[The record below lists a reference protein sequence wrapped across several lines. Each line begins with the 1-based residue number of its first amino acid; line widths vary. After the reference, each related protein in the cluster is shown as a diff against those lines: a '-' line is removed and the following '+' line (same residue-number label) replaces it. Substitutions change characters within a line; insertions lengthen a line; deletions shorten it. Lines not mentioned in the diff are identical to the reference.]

1 MPVTPPPV
9 KGTQGYRK
17 SNLNWPESE
26 PQVNLCPIGCV
37 NRFRLWTNLLLEKL
51 IVEIGKLLYERSY
64 VVSSDGN
71 VSVRLDENTVL
82 ATPTMTCKGR
92 MTEDCLALTDMDGKP
107 LSDKRASSELA
118 MHLLIYKMRPDI
130 KAVCH
135 AHPPHG
141 TAFAVAGLAI
151 DKPILSE
158 VILTLGC
165 VPLTDYGTPSTN
177 ELTEA
182 MKPFVT
188 HHNALLMAN
197 HGAVAYG
204 EDLWQSFDRLET
216 LEHSKDCNL
225 GKSSAVQMT
234 CRRMQLKSSFRSE
247 KRRGT
252 SRKTPAVRLRGYLH
266 DANIRGNGRELSVK
280 VRSNGGKISFTR
292 EELIEL
298 LSQAAKLG

>member
-1 MPVTPPPV
+1 MD
-9 KGTQGYRK
+9 
-17 SNLNWPESE
+17 ESSA
-26 PQVNLCPIGCV
+26 
-37 NRFRLWTNLLLEKL
+37 RKL
-51 IVEIGKLLYERSY
+51 IIEVGRLLYERSY

-71 VSVRLDENTVL
+71 VSIRLDDNRVI

-92 MTEDCLALTDMDGKP
+92 MTEEGLAITDMEGNALNDQ
-107 LSDKRASSELA
+107 RASSELA
-118 MHLLIYKMRPDI
+118 MHLLIYRHRPDI

-151 DKPILSE
+151 DQPILSE

-165 VPLTDYGTPSTN
+165 VPLTGYGTPSTD
-177 ELTEA
+177 ELTTA
-182 MKPFVT
+182 MEPYVQ

-204 EDLWQSFDRLET
+204 ADLWQAFDRLET
-216 LEHSKDCNL
+216 LEHTAKIAILAKSL
-225 GKSSAVQMT
+225 GGAND
-234 CRRMQLKSSFRSE
+234 LPADAIE
-247 KRRGT
+247 KLVNIREKAGYL
-252 SRKTPAVRLRGYLH
+252 TPEARCQSCGYLH
-266 DANIRGNGRELSVK
+266 TAGIVCETDGGSNGNG
-280 VRSNGGKISFTR
+280 NGNGAKISFTR

>member
-1 MPVTPPPV
+1 MDEQTA
-9 KGTQGYRK
+9 KRD
-17 SNLNWPESE
+17 LI
-26 PQVNLCPIGCV
+26 QVCHLM
-37 NRFRLWTNLLLEKL
+37 
-51 IVEIGKLLYERSY
+51 YERSY

-71 VSVRLDENTVL
+71 VSVRLDDGRIL

-92 MTEDCLALTDMDGKP
+92 MSEDLIAITDLEGRALNER
-107 LSDKRASSELA
+107 RASSELA
-118 MHLLIYKMRPDI
+118 MHLLIYRERPDV

-165 VPLTDYGTPSTN
+165 VPLTDYGTPSTD

-182 MKPFVT
+182 MRPFVK

-204 EDLWQSFDRLET
+204 QDLWQAFDRLET
-216 LEHSKDCNL
+216 LEHTAKIAILARALGGASNL
-225 GKSSAVQMT
+225 PPDAI
-234 CRRMQLKSSFRSE
+234 E
-247 KRRGT
+247 KLIH
-252 SRKTPAVRLRGYLH
+252 VREKAGYLDERARCQSCGYLH
-266 DANIRGNGRELSVK
+266 ETQITCATGERPQPAAARAGGAQAN
-280 VRSNGGKISFTR
+280 GK
-292 EELIEL
+292 
-298 LSQAAKLG
+298 

>member
-1 MPVTPPPV
+1 MD
-9 KGTQGYRK
+9 
-17 SNLNWPESE
+17 ES
-26 PQVNLCPIGCV
+26 QA
-37 NRFRLWTNLLLEKL
+37 RKL
-51 IVEIGKLLYERSY
+51 IVEIGTLLYERNY
-64 VVSSDGN
+64 VVASDGN
-71 VSVRLDENTVL
+71 VSIRLDENRVL

-92 MTEDCLALTDMDGKP
+92 MTEDGLALTNMEGKP

-118 MHLLIYKMRPDI
+118 MHLLIYKMRPDVR
-130 KAVCH
+130 AVCH

-165 VPLTDYGTPSTN
+165 VPLTEYGTPSTT

-182 MKPFVT
+182 MKPFVE

-204 EDLWQSFDRLET
+204 ADLWQAFDRLET
-216 LEHSKDCNL
+216 LEHTARIAILAKAL
-225 GKSSAVQMT
+225 GGANDLPQDAIEKLIDIREKAGY
-234 CRRMQLKSSFRSE
+234 LKQNARCQ
-247 KRRGT
+247 
-252 SRKTPAVRLRGYLH
+252 ACGYLH
-266 DANIRGNGRELSVK
+266 EAGVTCDLDVEYPAGSGANGK
-280 VRSNGGKISFTR
+280 KISFTR

-298 LSQAAKLG
+298 LSQAAKLS

>member
-1 MPVTPPPV
+1 MDES
-9 KGTQGYRK
+9 QARK
-17 SNLNWPESE
+17 
-26 PQVNLCPIGCV
+26 Q
-37 NRFRLWTNLLLEKL
+37 
-51 IVEIGKLLYERSY
+51 IVEVGKLLYERSY
-64 VVSSDGN
+64 VVASDGN
-71 VSVRLDENTVL
+71 ISIRLSEDRVL

-92 MTEDCLALTDMDGKP
+92 MTEDSLAVTDLDGKP
-107 LSDKRASSELA
+107 VSDKRASSELA

-165 VPLTDYGTPSTN
+165 VPLTDYGTPSTD
-177 ELTEA
+177 ELTES

-204 EDLWQSFDRLET
+204 EDLWQAFDRLET
-216 LEHSKDCNL
+216 LEHTAKIAILAKAL
-225 GKSSAVQMT
+225 GGANDLPGDAIEKLIEIREKAGY
-234 CRRMQLKSSFRSE
+234 LKENARCQ
-247 KRRGT
+247 
-252 SRKTPAVRLRGYLH
+252 ACGYLH
-266 DANIRGNGRELSVK
+266 DNAITCDLDVSYPAKNGSA
-280 VRSNGGKISFTR
+280 GPKISFTR

>member
-1 MPVTPPPV
+1 MD
-9 KGTQGYRK
+9 
-17 SNLNWPESE
+17 ESSA
-26 PQVNLCPIGCV
+26 
-37 NRFRLWTNLLLEKL
+37 RKL
-51 IVEIGKLLYERSY
+51 IIEIGNLLYERSY

-71 VSVRLDENTVL
+71 VSIRLDEDRVL

-92 MTEDCLALTDMDGKP
+92 MTEDCLAITDMEGKP
-107 LSDKRASSELA
+107 LNDRRASSELA

-151 DKPILSE
+151 DQPILSE

-165 VPLTDYGTPSTN
+165 VPLTDYGTPSTS
-177 ELTEA
+177 ELTES
-182 MKPFVT
+182 MKPFVE

-204 EDLWQSFDRLET
+204 EDLWQAFDRLET
-216 LEHSKDCNL
+216 LEHTAKIAILAKAL
-225 GKSSAVQMT
+225 GGANDLPQDAIEKLINIREKAGY
-234 CRRMQLKSSFRSE
+234 LKANARCQ
-247 KRRGT
+247 
-252 SRKTPAVRLRGYLH
+252 ACGYLH
-266 DANIRGNGRELSVK
+266 DAGIACELDVQYPAAAGGNGS
-280 VRSNGGKISFTR
+280 KISFTR